1 METYINNKL
10 ISEIVLYD
18 EYDAGFEYREGHSEK
33 ITTFLGIPI
42 INQKS
47 KQGVWID
54 ENDIISCEYDT
65 EDFTSKNAYRID
77 WKEKRIYVKVSITI
91 YIADGNYIKRYFNT
105 MKEARE
111 FLNDLLAKNQ
121 DINVIIK

>member
-10 ISEIVLYD
+10 ITKIVLYD
-18 EYDAGFEYREGHSEK
+18 EYDADFEYREGHSEK

-42 INQKS
+42 IKQKA

-54 ENDIISCEYDT
+54 ENDIINCEYDT

-77 WKEKRIYVKVSITI
+77 WEEKRIYVKVSITI

>member
-10 ISEIVLYD
+10 ITKIVLHD

-42 INQKS
+42 KNQKS

-65 EDFTSKNAYRID
+65 EDFTSNDIYRID
-77 WKEKRIYVKVSITI
+77 WKAKRIYIKTSIRI
-91 YIADGNYIKRYFNT
+91 YTADENYIKRYFNT

>member
-1 METYINNKL
+1 MEIYINNKL

-18 EYDAGFEYREGHSEK
+18 EYDAGFEYHEGCSEK

-42 INQKS
+42 I
-47 KQGVWID
+47 KQNAKHGVWTDKNNIM
-54 ENDIISCEYDT
+54 NIEYDT
-65 EDFTSKNAYRID
+65 EDFTSNDIYRID
-77 WKEKRIYVKVSITI
+77 WKAKRIYVKTSIRI
-91 YIADGNYIKRYFNT
+91 YTANGNYKDQYFNT

-111 FLNDLLAKNQ
+111 FLNDILAKNQ